1 MWSYLVPGALCTYS
15 AHWDV
20 RYVDAIDP
28 PFVRILAY
36 TMDTTR
42 IEEHLN
48 MSVKCNFYF
57 ENGRVQNVSGNIIRH
72 LKADRSDNA
81 FFILCPVKGILV
93 DEQQGPFPVSVALD
107 CRNCH
112 DNVMLEV

>member
-20 RYVDAIDP
+20 RHINGIDP

-36 TMDTTR
+36 TMDASR
-42 IEEHLN
+42 IKEHLSMN
-48 MSVKCNFYF
+48 IKCDFYF
-57 ENGRVQNVSGNIIRH
+57 ENGRLQDVPGIILRH
-72 LKADRSDNA
+72 LETDRSDNA

-93 DEQQGPFPVSVALD
+93 DEQGPFPVSVALD

-112 DNVMLEV
+112 NNVVLEV